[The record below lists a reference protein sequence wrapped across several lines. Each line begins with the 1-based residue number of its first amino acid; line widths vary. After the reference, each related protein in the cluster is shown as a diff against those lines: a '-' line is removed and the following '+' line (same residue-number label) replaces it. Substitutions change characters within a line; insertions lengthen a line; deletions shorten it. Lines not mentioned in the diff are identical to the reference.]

1 MERGRMVGAG
11 LAGGLVAGALVGAA
25 EALAVWFHA
34 HGAGEMPALGWA
46 LIAYGLVG
54 AAGGLGLG
62 VLAAILGAD
71 GFALAFAAVGIGLA
85 GVVGRFRVIR
95 DVFLEQLPQGLV
107 PLVVQGGAALVL
119 LGIAIVLGRALSG
132 TASRRRLVTRPGV
145 AALVVGLLAA
155 VSAAGARLVPPP
167 APPAPAP
174 RAAAPTGVPNVLLL
188 MVDTLRADHLS
199 CYGYTAS
206 RTPHIDALAAEGLR
220 FANAFS
226 QASWTR
232 PSVATILT
240 GLYPASHGAVH
251 KADILPDRVDTLAEM
266 LARGGYHTVG
276 FADNVNVSGAF
287 NFQQGFDEFRYLAPS
302 FFFGA
307 SEAAAQ
313 LTLYNGLRLVRERF
327 FAHAV
332 DVHHYYQPAEVVTAE
347 VKAWLGS
354 PAARQEPFFVFAH
367 YMDPHDP
374 YFVHPFNGEGYA
386 RVANPNPPPSV
397 AGLYRKLYD
406 GEIAYLDE
414 QLGVLFDDLR
424 ARGLYD
430 RTRIVLTADHGEE
443 FQEHGGW
450 WHGTTLYDEQIHVPL
465 VVKPAVR
472 GGGGRVVEEFAT
484 SLDIAPTVLTAA
496 RLTVP
501 AALPGH
507 ALPLDGGA
515 PPARAS
521 VFAEE
526 DLEGNV
532 LQAVRTRD
540 WKFIA
545 ANAGNPRGLPPEA
558 LFELGRDPGEHT
570 NLEASEPAEKE
581 TMRAELGRSV
591 LEARSHAG
599 ATEQRGVDAATTERL
614 RALGYVN

>member
-1 MERGRMVGAG
+1 MERGRMIGAG

-46 LIAYGLVG
+46 LVAYGLIG
-54 AAGGLGLG
+54 GAGGLGLG
-62 VLAAILGAD
+62 IVAAILGID
-71 GFALAFAAVGIGLA
+71 GFALAFATVGVGLA

-95 DVFLEQLPQGLV
+95 DVFLEQIPAGLV
-107 PLVVQGGAALVL
+107 PLAVQGVAALVL
-119 LGIAIVLGRALSG
+119 LGLAVVLWRALSG
-132 TASRRRLVTRPGV
+132 AASRRRLATRPG
-145 AALVVGLLAA
+145 AAAVVVGLLAA
-155 VSAAGARLVPPP
+155 LAAGASRLVPPP
-167 APPAPAP
+167 APPTPP
-174 RAAAPTGVPNVLLL
+174 SRAAAPAGVPNVLLL
-188 MVDTLRADHLS
+188 MIDTLRADHLS
-199 CYGYTAS
+199 CYGYTGG
-206 RTPHIDALAAEGLR
+206 RTPRIDGLAAAGLR
-220 FANAFS
+220 FANTFS

-251 KADILPDRVDTLAEM
+251 KADILPDRVDTLAEL

-302 FFFGA
+302 FFFAA

-347 VKAWLGS
+347 VKTWLAS
-354 PAARQEPFFVFAH
+354 PAARHEPFFVFAH

-386 RVANPNPPPSV
+386 RVANPNPPASV
-397 AGLYRKLYD
+397 ADFYRKLYD

-430 RTRIVLTADHGEE
+430 RTLIVLTADHGEE

-465 VVKPAVR
+465 IVKPPA
-472 GGGGRVVEEFAT
+472 GAGGGRVVDEFAT
-484 SLDIAPTVLTAA
+484 SLDIVPTVLTSA
-496 RLTVP
+496 RLSVP
-501 AALPGH
+501 ALLAGH
-507 ALPLDGGA
+507 PLPLDGGA

-540 WKFIA
+540 WKYIA
-545 ANAGNPRGLPPEA
+545 ANPGNPRGLPPEA
-558 LFELGRDPGEHT
+558 LFELGHDPGEQS
-570 NLEASEPAEKE
+570 NVQAAQPAQKE

-591 LEARSHAG
+591 LEARAHAG
-599 ATEQRGVDAATTERL
+599 KTEQRGVDAATTERL